1 MKLYY
6 RGLSYELDSSQLE
19 SRKTQKPFQPVR
31 RTGSVYNLTYR
42 GVNYHIVPNSQS
54 KEVTT
59 QSVTNKLIY
68 REIVYTVN
76 GSFAPENRN
85 FG

>member
-6 RGLSYELDSSQLE
+6 RGLSYELNSSQLE
-19 SRKTQKPFQPVR
+19 SRKTEKPFQPVR
-31 RTGSVYNLTYR
+31 HTGSAYNLIYR
-42 GVNYHIVPNSQS
+42 AVNYHVDPNSQS

-59 QSVTNKLIY
+59 PSGTNKLIY
-68 REIVYTVN
+68 RGIVYTVN
-76 GSFAPENRN
+76 GSFAAENRN

>member
-6 RGLSYELDSSQLE
+6 RGLSYKLDSSQLE
-19 SRKTQKPFQPVR
+19 SRKAQKPFQPVR
-31 RTGSVYNLTYR
+31 RTGSVYNLIYR
-42 GVNYHIVPNSQS
+42 GVNYHIDPNSQS

-59 QSVTNKLIY
+59 PSVTNKLIY

-76 GSFAPENRN
+76 GSFAAENRN